1 MNKYT
6 VKLRIFGKG
15 FAVKVDANSK
25 SEAKY
30 KALESIRLQTVVD
43 NIEQVGSDDG
53 DLGFLKDILGIK

>member
-1 MNKYT
+1 MSKYT

-30 KALESIRLQTVVD
+30 KALESIRLQTIVD

>member
-6 VKLRIFGKG
+6 VKLRIFSKV

-30 KALESIRLQTVVD
+30 KALESVRLRTVVD
-43 NIEQVGSDDG
+43 NVEQIGSG
-53 DLGFLKDILGIK
+53 DEAMDFLKNIFGIK

>member
-30 KALESIRLQTVVD
+30 KALESIRLQTIVD
-43 NIEQVGSDDG
+43 NIEQIGSG
-53 DLGFLKDILGIK
+53 DEAMDFLKNIFGIK

>member
-43 NIEQVGSDDG
+43 NIQQVGSG
-53 DLGFLKDILGIK
+53 DEAMDFLKNIFGIK

>member
-30 KALESIRLQTVVD
+30 MALESIRLQTVVD

-53 DLGFLKDILGIK
+53 DLGFFKRYTWN